1 MAKFKILAVCCS
13 FCPFLGWEI
22 REPWFPGQETRTH
35 AQAQDWPF
43 TDVQGGGSSQ
53 PGLASKLHGG
63 LWAYDSDLESNLFF
77 VFLCSFISKHR
88 ALQHLPGQGQSQVP
102 GQHASVPGQDD
113 VPVLGPP
120 GPGREVG
127 EGSAVWTG
135 PQGSLQAGFRASV
148 QLNCQISLRIKW
160 NPAGSGVQS
169 SCEKPPGPDRHNSH
183 SANLS

>member
-1 MAKFKILAVCCS
+1 MNPGS
-13 FCPFLGWEI
+13 QDR
-22 REPWFPGQETRTH
+22 REGRTLR
-35 AQAQDWPF
+35 DWHF

-53 PGLASKLHGG
+53 PGLVSRLHGG
-63 LWAYDSDLESNLFF
+63 LWAHDIDLESNLFF

-127 EGSAVWTG
+127 EGLAAWTG

-148 QLNCQISLRIKW
+148 QLNF
-160 NPAGSGVQS
+160 
-169 SCEKPPGPDRHNSH
+169 
-183 SANLS
+183 